1 MNASRDITAV
11 LLQTTAGS
19 PEAADQLFTL
29 LYDELRERATA
40 LLRREKPGHT
50 LRSTD
55 LVHEAYLRLA
65 DQSRCQWQDRA
76 HFIAIA
82 SRAMRRILVDHA
94 RRRGSQKRG
103 AGAEKISLDDGLI
116 IGTEESDE
124 MLRSLEDA
132 LGKLAEHHPK
142 EARVVEMRYFGGLTF
157 EECAVVL
164 GVTSRTVS
172 RYWGFAQTWLFREMS
187 R

>member
-1 MNASRDITAV
+1 MNASRDLTSI

-19 PEAADQLFTL
+19 PQAADQLFTL

-40 LLRREKPGHT
+40 LLRHERPGHT

-65 DQSRCQWQDRA
+65 DQSVCQWQDRA
-76 HFIAIA
+76 HFLAVA

-103 AGAEKISLDDGLI
+103 AGAEMLSLDEGLEV
-116 IGTEESDE
+116 GTDKSDR
-124 MLRSLEDA
+124 MLSSLEDA
-132 LGKLAEHHPK
+132 LGKLTERHP
-142 EARVVEMRYFGGLTF
+142 EAARVVEMRFFGGLTF
-157 EECAVVL
+157 EECGCVL
-164 GVTSRTVS
+164 GVSARTVS
-172 RYWGFAQTWLFREMS
+172 RHWEFAQTWLFREMS